1 MSRYRVIIVLFLIA
15 LVGALSTGRGLFWA
29 FAGSLLMLIVV
40 PIVWA
45 WTGVNWLR
53 ISRRTFSRVAQV
65 GQHLEEEFR
74 LTNLS
79 WLPKLWIEVRDQSNL
94 PNHYASRVVGLVGGK
109 QWRGWRTRTLCEQ
122 RGRFSLG
129 PILVRS
135 GDPLGIYQMQKRIHN
150 VTTLLVYPATYAF
163 RDFPLPATFMPGGDA
178 LRRRTHYVTTNAAG
192 VRDYTTG
199 DSINRI
205 HWPSSV
211 RRQRLIVKE
220 FELDP
225 MSDVWIAVD
234 LYEGAHIHPLLS
246 DELEEIEQSA
256 TPTSPTASTAP
267 TASESSP
274 AFTLPAD
281 SEEYTISIA
290 ASAAQHFL
298 QQGRVVGL
306 IAYGKH
312 RELVAAERG
321 ERQHTKIMETLA
333 VVRAHGEIPFE
344 RVLSSEAFL
353 LPRNASLIAISAS
366 PDVAWAAAV
375 QQATRSGL
383 RVVAIVIDVQSFG
396 AEGVT
401 CEPVVAALAE
411 SGAIVRIVRFGD
423 SIPAAIEQ

>member
-1 MSRYRVIIVLFLIA
+1 MSRYRVIMVLFLIA

-79 WLPKLWIEVRDQSNL
+79 RLPKLWIEVRDQSNL
-94 PNHYASRVVGLVGGK
+94 PNHSASRVIGLVGGK
-109 QWRGWRTRTLCEQ
+109 QWRGWRARTLCEQ

-150 VTTLLVYPATYAF
+150 VVTLLVYPATYAF

-192 VRDYTTG
+192 VRDYAPG

-234 LYEGAHIHPLLS
+234 LQEGAHVHPPPP
-246 DELEEIEQSA
+246 DELAETEQMA
-256 TPTSPTASTAP
+256 AP
-267 TASESSP
+267 KSEP
-274 AFTLPAD
+274 AAVGGAFTLPAD
-281 SEEYTISIA
+281 TEEYAISIA

-321 ERQHTKIMETLA
+321 QRQHTKIMETLA

-366 PDVAWAAAV
+366 PGVAWAAAV
-375 QQATRSGL
+375 QQATRRGL
-383 RVVAIVIDVQSFG
+383 RVVAVVIDAQSFG
-396 AEGVT
+396 AEDVNI
-401 CEPVVAALAE
+401 EPVIAALAE
-411 SGAIVRIVRFGD
+411 SGAIVRVVRFGD